1 MPVAIHEHGQMY
13 TEAGRLAVRMV
24 TATLNNRGHEAWTVF
39 LGACIDDV
47 PDQISNAIPILV
59 AGPNGITVIDVRR
72 GDTGFVEGSTG
83 ALEVAAV
90 RTKAKADRVRAI
102 LTRAGLQMTVRTFLA
117 VHADANWQMQARP
130 SGVRVVTVARL
141 GTVVTTAGNARPTGD
156 EVARACEAIQTA
168 LTGATDLIGLG
179 IIRALRPEDQSGLP
193 FHATYRATHENAG
206 NVVVHLH
213 DLTAGNRAELIR
225 VARRGFDVIHDLA
238 PNPSIPGVAER
249 FQVYPDPDGDLAFFA
264 VGDDNYPTLV
274 EQAADPDWNIVHR
287 VHFAIK
293 ALNALHA
300 LHHPYET
307 GIREL
312 VLRDISPRTVCV
324 ALDNDPYFSRFR
336 FARVD
341 TRITIGEHSAE
352 QWRPDEFSAP
362 EVHDGG
368 LTAATVASDV
378 FSLCACLISVLDVPR
393 DDGVAESPLA
403 DIARNILQAGLA
415 ADEAERPGAQE
426 LAGRL
431 NAVFDDDDDIDPGM
445 DDDDLQSIGLG
456 SGEFVMVRTLGQGGI
471 NTAWLVREQFDD
483 DDPEPP
489 ADDSDCLVGKIVLNP
504 DDAIK
509 VSKAHRMVRP
519 YSNLSNHLATVFEAP
534 RAWSPGSPSAII
546 EYVRGKSL
554 RQLAPFLRNGIGHS
568 DPDLFVRTCFDWFV
582 QTLEGVSFLHG
593 GNLVHGDI
601 SPDNLMVRD
610 GSIVI
615 IDYDTVTRPDRVCGF
630 LRPDYASP
638 RRLQGGPSTKADDVY
653 AGAASIFECLTGNL
667 PFLRNNRVSRKNG
680 LAWPDTGPFDSV
692 PTFAELRRV
701 LDRAT
706 HPDVPVRYADAHIAL
721 QDINPSLVRAPS

>member
-1 MPVAIHEHGQMY
+1 MPVAIHEHGQVY
-13 TEAGRLAVRMV
+13 TEAGRLAVRIV
-24 TATLNNRGHEAWTVF
+24 KAALNRSREPWTVF
-39 LGACIDDV
+39 LGACIDEV

-72 GDTGFVEGSTG
+72 GDTGFVEESTG

-102 LTRAGLQMTVRTFLA
+102 LTRTGLQVTVRAILA
-117 VHADANWQMQARP
+117 VHAEVNWQMQARP

-141 GTVVTTAGNARPTGD
+141 GTVVTSAGNARPAGD
-156 EVARACEAIQTA
+156 EMASACEAIQTA
-168 LTGATDLIGLG
+168 LTDAAGLIGLG
-179 IIRALRPEDQSGLP
+179 IIRALRPEDQTGLP

-213 DLTAGNRAELIR
+213 DLTAGNRDELIR

-238 PNPSIPGVAER
+238 PNSCIPPVAER

-293 ALNALHA
+293 ALNVLHA

-324 ALDNDPYFSRFR
+324 ALDNEPYFSRFR

-341 TRITIGEHSAE
+341 TRKTIGEHSAE
-352 QWRPDEFSAP
+352 QWRPDDFSAP

-378 FSLCACLISVLDVPR
+378 FSLCASLISVLDVPR
-393 DDGVAESPLA
+393 EAGVAESPLA
-403 DIARNILQAGLA
+403 DIARNILKAGM
-415 ADEAERPGAQE
+415 ADAEAERPGAQE

-445 DDDDLQSIGLG
+445 DDDELQSIGLG
-456 SGEFVMVRTLGQGGI
+456 NGEYVMVRTLGQGGI

-519 YSNLSNHLATVFEAP
+519 FSALSNRLATVFEAP
-534 RAWSPGSPSAII
+534 REWSPDSPAAII
-546 EYVRGKSL
+546 EYVRGQSL
-554 RQLAPFLRNGIGHS
+554 RQLAPFLRNGLGHA

-582 QTLEGVSFLHG
+582 QTLEGVSYLHR

-601 SPDNLMVRD
+601 SPDNLMLRD

-667 PFLRNNRVSRKNG
+667 PFLRNNRVSRNNG

-692 PTFAELRRV
+692 PTFRELRRV
-701 LDRAT
+701 LDLAT
-706 HPDVPVRYADAHIAL
+706 HPEVSVRYADAYIAL
-721 QDINPSLVRAPS
+721 MDINPSLASAAS

>member
-1 MPVAIHEHGQMY
+1 MPVAIHEHGQVY

-24 TATLNNRGHEAWTVF
+24 TATLNNSRDPWTLF
-39 LGACIDDV
+39 LGACLDEV
-47 PDQISNAIPILV
+47 PDQIASSIPILV

-72 GDTGFVEGSTG
+72 GDKGFVEEATG

-90 RTKAKADRVRAI
+90 RTKSKADRVRAI
-102 LTRAGLQMTVRTFLA
+102 LTRAGLQVTVRAVLA
-117 VHADANWQMQARP
+117 VNADVNWQMQARP

-141 GTVVTTAGNARPTGD
+141 GTVVTSAGNARPTED
-156 EVARACEAIQTA
+156 EMASACEAIETA
-168 LTGATDLIGLG
+168 LTDATDLIGLG

-206 NVVVHLH
+206 NVILHLH
-213 DLTAGNRAELIR
+213 DLTAGNRDELIR
-225 VARRGFDVIHDLA
+225 VARRGFDVIHDLS
-238 PNPSIPGVAER
+238 PNPSIPEAAER
-249 FQVYPDPDGDLAFFA
+249 FQVYPDADGDLAFFA
-264 VGDDNYPTLV
+264 VRDDNYPTIS

-287 VHFAIK
+287 VLFAIK
-293 ALNALHA
+293 ALNVLHA

-312 VLRDISPRTVCV
+312 ILRDISPRTVCV
-324 ALDNDPYFSRFR
+324 ALDNEPYFSRFR

-341 TRITIGEHSAE
+341 TRATIGRHAAT
-352 QWRPDEFSAP
+352 QWHPDEFTAP
-362 EVHDGG
+362 EVAEVG
-368 LTAATVASDV
+368 LGAATFASDV
-378 FSLCACLISVLDVPR
+378 FSLSASLIAILDIPR
-393 DDGVAESPLA
+393 EDGVAESPLA
-403 DIARNILQAGLA
+403 GIARDILRAGM
-415 ADEAERPGAQE
+415 ADEEAERPGAQE

-431 NAVFDDDDDIDPGM
+431 NAVFDDDDDVDPGM
-445 DDDDLQSIGLG
+445 DDDDFQSIGLG
-456 SGEFVMVRTLGQGGI
+456 NGEYVMVRTLGQGGI

-519 YSNLSNHLATVFEAP
+519 FSTRSIHLATVFEATP
-534 RAWSPGSPSAII
+534 TWSPGSPAAII

-554 RQLAPFLRNGIGHS
+554 RQEAPFFRNDHGNS
-568 DPDLFVRTCFDWFV
+568 DPDRFVRTCFDWFV
-582 QTLEGVSFLHG
+582 QTLEGVSYLHR

-601 SPDNLMVRD
+601 SPDNLMLRD

-653 AGAASIFECLTGNL
+653 AGAASIFECLTGNP
-667 PFLRNNRVSRKNG
+667 PFLQNNRDSRRTG
-680 LAWPDTGPFDSV
+680 LAWPATLPFDSV
-692 PTFAELRRV
+692 PTFRELRRV
-701 LDRAT
+701 LDLAT
-706 HPDVPVRYADAHIAL
+706 HPEVSVRYADAYIAL
-721 QDINPSLVRAPS
+721 MDINPSLASAAS